1 MKQTLPPCAIG
12 FLYLNSILWWRLVYG
27 YTNTRTLIKSC
38 DCHHNP
44 QHSIY
49 IILLCCLF
57 PQTRVRKTT
66 RLHDILVWKW
76 MKRKKKWKK
85 FVLIFCGRSMRRNT
99 RIFLYKRWYR
109 SQIFGRFKCAYGG
122 KNCKQYTMEIR
133 DINKSLCYF

>member
-49 IILLCCLF
+49 ILYFCCLF

-76 MKRKKKWKK
+76 MKRRKKVYRKSFTFRIYSVAGRCVETQNNFFFMLERVSYLNIWEIWMRLWGASVNNTQWK
-85 FVLIFCGRSMRRNT
+85 FET
-99 RIFLYKRWYR
+99 
-109 SQIFGRFKCAYGG
+109 
-122 KNCKQYTMEIR
+122 
-133 DINKSLCYF
+133 